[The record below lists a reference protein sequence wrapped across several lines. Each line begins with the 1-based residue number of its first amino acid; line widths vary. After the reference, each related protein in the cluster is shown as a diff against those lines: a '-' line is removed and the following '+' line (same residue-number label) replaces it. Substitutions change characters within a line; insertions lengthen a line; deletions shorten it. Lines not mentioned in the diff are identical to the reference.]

1 MLSAL
6 RCERISDIYLVFAQM
21 LCLVIVG
28 QFPVVNLLKCTSRL
42 TTYQRHSWRL
52 GYMITRLAAFV
63 RPMTNN
69 LISAFE
75 ISLDNVEFI
84 VIVVVGIVII
94 P

>member
-1 MLSAL
+1 
-6 RCERISDIYLVFAQM
+6 
-21 LCLVIVG
+21 
-28 QFPVVNLLKCTSRL
+28 
-42 TTYQRHSWRL
+42 
-52 GYMITRLAAFV
+52 MITRLAAFV